1 MFGTLGFSELIL
13 ILAIVFIIFGA
24 GRLPQLG
31 EGLGKALK
39 GFKKEVHEASP
50 VETETATPPPPDPPG
65 ASSASAPSS
74 QGVASPSPPPAS
86 SPTPTAPYRPGP
98 ELTPGT
104 TAALMA
110 SAGPQH
116 VQPRPSQPAAAPT
129 PATQPAASPPSS
141 PGQSPPP
148 APPPAQAAPP
158 TMEDRLSAPPPSP
171 RGAYPPLPPGAQPK
185 PAAKRPSAIV
195 NKDAVARVQAQQAAM
210 RAAGQKKAAESDLST
225 QDLQNLG
232 ESLGDT
238 LRTFR
243 QAAADVRNAV
253 DPEMRTIRAEM
264 DAAQKEIE
272 QSIEAAKQM
281 PATDEP
287 PKPA

>member
-1 MFGTLGFSELIL
+1 MFGTLGFSELII
-13 ILAIVFIIFGA
+13 ILVIVLVIFGA

-39 GFKKEVHEASP
+39 GFKKEVHDIPP
-50 VETETATPPPPDPPG
+50 VEPNTGEPSPAPAEQAQIVTPSS
-65 ASSASAPSS
+65 SSAP
-74 QGVASPSPPPAS
+74 VAEGLK
-86 SPTPTAPYRPGP
+86 PTAPYQPGP

-110 SAGPQH
+110 SAAPQAA
-116 VQPRPSQPAAAPT
+116 QPPRQKPVPTAASTSGQAGSGT
-129 PATQPAASPPSS
+129 PA
-141 PGQSPPP
+141 G
-148 APPPAQAAPP
+148 AQFSQPP
-158 TMEDRLSAPPPSP
+158 TMEDRMAAPAPVLQAS
-171 RGAYPPLPPGAQPK
+171 YPPLPPSAQTK

-210 RAAGQKKAAESDLST
+210 KANAAQKQVKPVQDAGLSSNDM
-225 QDLQNLG
+225 QSLG

-264 DAAQKEIE
+264 DAAQKEVE

-281 PATDEP
+281 PAPTDDSA
-287 PKPA
+287 KQG